1 MNRTGCRKRVLFV
14 AIAATLSG
22 GLMLLPVSFEDSGYQ
37 AWTLGAV
44 AQAEGGKGARGG
56 AGGSHTNHDHSD
68 SSSRSD
74 SDHDH
79 SDASHDSGHDS
90 RAKGAKKA
98 GRHRGHSVGGGSR
111 MVEKRIL
118 EQD

>member
-1 MNRTGCRKRVLFV
+1 MNRTGYMKRVLLV

-22 GLMLLPVSFEDSGYQ
+22 GLMLLPVSFEGSGYQ

-44 AQAEGGKGARGG
+44 AQAKGGKGARGG
-56 AGGSHTNHDHSD
+56 AGGSHTEHDHSD
-68 SSSRSD
+68 SSHSD

-79 SDASHDSGHDS
+79 SDAAQDSGHENG
-90 RAKGAKKA
+90 AKGAKKA